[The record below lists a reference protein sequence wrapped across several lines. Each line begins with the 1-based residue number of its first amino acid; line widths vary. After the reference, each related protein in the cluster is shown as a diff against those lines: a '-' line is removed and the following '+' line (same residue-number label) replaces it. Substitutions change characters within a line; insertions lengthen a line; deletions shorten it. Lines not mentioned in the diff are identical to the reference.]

1 MPCITFH
8 WLVDEGPHIIL
19 TGRIGS
25 AGAIFHGA
33 GADTEESKRFHVFND
48 AGVLATDK
56 KKKKKNLSIKNIKEM
71 SRILPEER
79 GRSLVKFILPPF
91 YFTVRLLFSNP

>member
-1 MPCITFH
+1 MHKKACFSCDIR
-8 WLVDEGPHIIL
+8 LIL
-19 TGRIGS
+19 TGRTGS

-33 GADTEESKRFHVFND
+33 GADTEKNERFHVFND
-48 AGVLATDK
+48 AGVLATDLKSLSTYLSK
-56 KKKKKNLSIKNIKEM
+56 KM
-71 SRILPEER
+71 SGILPEKR